1 MGLIRAAFGAVG
13 GTLKD
18 QWKDLISCED
28 MGNDI
33 LMVKKTTKSGQISK
47 SSRIIVAPGQ
57 LAVIYDTGKVLD
69 ATAEEGAYTFDEST
83 SPSFFAGQF
92 GPVFK
97 EMWERFTYGGKVSK
111 EQAVFYFNIKEIK
124 DNKFGTAAPVP
135 FQDWSH
141 PIPNQMTGS
150 LTPLRVQVRC
160 FGKYT
165 FKIDDPGVFMR
176 NHAGTADVVSKDD
189 LSEQMRTEVIASF
202 QNVLNELGT
211 SNYKVPVLEL
221 PSQTDEIKKTMDE
234 KVFDEQIRARG
245 IKLVGFA
252 IESVTLD
259 EESSKKIDNY
269 ELSSN
274 SFMQQGTLVGSYSD
288 AVKDAANNPGGATT
302 GFMGVG
308 MMNMASGGMIGG
320 TAGGAF
326 ANQGVSANVDPF
338 AKKEE
343 AGVECSNCKAKVT
356 GKFCTECGTP
366 RPESKEVMCP
376 NCNIPITGKFCNE
389 CGEPK
394 KEKKEVKKD
403 TKKVCPKCQAENT
416 GNFCVECGE
425 KL

>member
-1 MGLIRAAFGAVG
+1 MGLIRAAIGAVG

-18 QWKDLISCED
+18 QWKDLINCED
-28 MGNDI
+28 MGNEI
-33 LMVKKTTKSGQISK
+33 LMIKKTTPTGQISK

-150 LTPLRVQVRC
+150 LTPLRVEVRC

-165 FKIDDPGVFMR
+165 FKISDPGVFMR
-176 NHAGTADVVSKDD
+176 NHAGTADVVTKDE
-189 LSEQMRTEVIASF
+189 LTEQMRTEVIASF

-211 SNYKVPVLEL
+211 ANYKVPVLEL
-221 PSQTDEIKKTMDE
+221 PSQTDEIKKTMDD
-234 KVFDEQIRARG
+234 KVFDEQIRQRG
-245 IKLVGFA
+245 VQLVGFA

-274 SFMQQGTLVGSYSD
+274 SYMQQGTLVGSYAD
-288 AVKDAANNPGGATT
+288 AVKDAANNEGGAAT

-326 ANQGVSANVDPF
+326 ANQGVSASVDPF
-338 AKKEE
+338 AKT
-343 AGVECSNCKAKVT
+343 ASGVECPKCKAIIE
-356 GKFCTECGTP
+356 GKFCTECGTA
-366 RPESKEVMCP
+366 RPEEKKELCSKCGKEV
-376 NCNIPITGKFCNE
+376 TGKFCNE
-389 CGEPK
+389 CGTPK
-394 KEKKEVKKD
+394 EEVVAVEETTNK
-403 TKKVCPKCQAENT
+403 CPKCGAENT
-416 GNFCVECGE
+416 GKFCVECGE